1 MVLRKAE
8 IDDLLWIVAVYNS
21 TIASRASTA
30 DIEPV
35 SVESREEWFMQHQK
49 KNRPLW
55 IAEELGLPVGWI
67 SISDFK
73 SRAGYHLTA
82 EISIYLH
89 EEYRGSGLGKAIL
102 KESMARC
109 RELGIKVL
117 IGVIF
122 GHNIAS
128 LKLFADAG
136 FEEWGH
142 LPEVVEMDDKFYN
155 VKILGKKL

>member
-8 IDDLLWIVAVYNS
+8 IEDLFWIVGVYNS

-30 DIEPV
+30 DLEPV

-55 IAEELGLPVGWI
+55 IAEEHGLPVGWI

-73 SRAGYHLTA
+73 NREGYHVTA
-82 EISIYLH
+82 EISIYLQ
-89 EEYRGSGLGKAIL
+89 EECRGSGMGKIIL
-102 KESMARC
+102 NESINRC
-109 RELGIKVL
+109 RKLGIRKL
-117 IGVIF
+117 IGLIF
-122 GHNIAS
+122 AHNIAS

-142 LPEVVEMDDKFYN
+142 LPEVVEMDDKLYN
-155 VKILGKKL
+155 VKILGRKL